1 MFGSNITTFCLTNKL
16 AELSKVTNGYFSFPI
31 YKRATTAVPCSRQS
45 LVFRTFYSLL
55 SFIMLLLFR
64 HYDKKKAFLQTNNLQ
79 FLHPIN
85 ADVVE
90 NFQVS
95 SD

>member
-1 MFGSNITTFCLTNKL
+1 VFGSNTTTFYLANKL
-16 AELSKVTNGYFSFPI
+16 AELSKITNSYFSFPV

-45 LVFRTFYSLL
+45 LIFCTFSSSL
-55 SFIMLLLFR
+55 SFTMLLLFR
-64 HYDKKKAFLQTNNLQ
+64 HYDKKQAFLQTNNLQ

-85 ADVVE
+85 ADVV